1 MTENPYASSWFVNTA
16 TILLFITGLMIP
28 RLRDWFG
35 RNNDDDIKEAEAEYH
50 SEEEIHYNSEESEN
64 EVNQDDMV
72 EEDDW
77 DSAKK
82 QSQEGHIE

>member
-1 MTENPYASSWFVNTA
+1 MTENPYASSWFVDTT

-35 RNNDDDIKEAEAEYH
+35 INKEYH

-64 EVNQDDMV
+64 EVNPDDMV

-77 DSAKK
+77 EWDDSSKK
-82 QSQEGHIE
+82 HSQEGHIE

>member
-1 MTENPYASSWFVNTA
+1 MTENPYASSWFVNTT

-28 RLRDWFG
+28 RLRDWMG
-35 RNNDDDIKEAEAEYH
+35 RNKEDTEVEYH

-64 EVNQDDMV
+64 EVNPDDMV

-77 DSAKK
+77 EWDDSSKK
-82 QSQEGHIE
+82 QSHEGHIE